1 MASGFAVEKKSI
13 ILRRF
18 LARIITCITIFASFR
33 RYKTIVLISPYTCL
47 ESMYINH
54 VQITII

>member
-1 MASGFAVEKKSI
+1 MTSGFAGEKKCI
-13 ILRRF
+13 ILRPF
-18 LARIITCITIFASFR
+18 LERIIACATIFVSFR